1 YTYLTGLSYYTKES
15 PNARFTKLRKL
26 SFRTDVDNLNLRF
39 RDLRKAVDIIMLKK
53 LKYGFGTNIIKWFRE
68 YLINRFQ
75 DALVGERKSSN
86 KESKHGA
93 PQANDWSTIINQD
106 HCKSTM
112 YHVVIDGVDCVKSL
126 PNSSGMMT

>member
-1 YTYLTGLSYYTKES
+1 
-15 PNARFTKLRKL
+15 
-26 SFRTDVDNLNLRF
+26 
-39 RDLRKAVDIIMLKK
+39 MLKK

-68 YLINRFQ
+68 YLTNRFQ

-106 HCKSTM
+106 HYKSIM
-112 YHVVIDGVDCVKSL
+112 YHVVMDGVDCVKSL